1 MYAIVETGGKQYR
14 VEPGQ
19 TVRVELLHAEK
30 GEIVDLAP
38 VFLVTKEE
46 GPLIGTPTVTGAK
59 VSAKVLDHG
68 RGEKINVFRYKNKT
82 NQRRMRG
89 HRQSYTDLEILSID
103 L

>member
-1 MYAIVETGGKQYR
+1 MDHTHEEGHKAQSYLSSAEGGSSMYAIVETGGKQYR

-46 GPLIGTPTVTGAK
+46 GPLIGTPTVTGAM
-59 VSAKVLDHG
+59 VSA
-68 RGEKINVFRYKNKT
+68 
-82 NQRRMRG
+82 
-89 HRQSYTDLEILSID
+89 
-103 L
+103 

>member
-14 VEPGQ
+14 VKPGQ
-19 TVRVELLHAEK
+19 TVRVELLRAEE

-46 GPLIGTPTVTGAK
+46 GPLIGTPTVKGAK
-59 VSAKVLDHG
+59 VSAKVLGHG

-82 NQRRMRG
+82 NQRRLRG